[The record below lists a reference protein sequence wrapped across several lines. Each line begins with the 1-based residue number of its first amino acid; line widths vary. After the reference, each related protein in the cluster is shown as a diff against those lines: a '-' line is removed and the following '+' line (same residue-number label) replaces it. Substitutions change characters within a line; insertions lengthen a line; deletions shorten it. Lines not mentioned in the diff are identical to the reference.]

1 MTIELNMFTPTE
13 IALAADRFL
22 ISEME
27 HGWRIRLADDFMAPE
42 QHLSRVDDCLK
53 LVETALER
61 GHKVNIKV
69 SNESSRISSR
79 PSP

>member
-13 IALAADRFL
+13 IARAADRFL

-27 HGWRIRLADDFMAPE
+27 FGWRIRLADDFMAPA
-42 QHLSRVDDCLK
+42 QYLSRVNDCLS
-53 LVETALER
+53 LVEDALQR